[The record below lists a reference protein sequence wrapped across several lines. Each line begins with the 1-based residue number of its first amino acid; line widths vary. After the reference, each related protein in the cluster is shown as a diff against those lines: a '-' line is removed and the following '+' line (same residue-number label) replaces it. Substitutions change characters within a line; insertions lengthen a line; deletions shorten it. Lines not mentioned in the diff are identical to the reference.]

1 MDIIMCFV
9 MVAAVGV
16 ALVFL
21 PGVIQRA
28 SQPAPPFIRA
38 LLNAGIRP
46 GEREKILASGAYWRS
61 QYNLMTPREVRFM
74 QDLFVQVDMR
84 RWHLCPRVRVADIVE
99 LSAAVRPRTK
109 MWWRLFNMVSQW
121 HCDVV
126 VVDKQTFR
134 IVAAIELDDT
144 SHLKKHRV
152 RRDIILEEVMRQADI
167 PLLRDRDS
175 QVLIQSVCRLL
186 DEKAGNDKAENE
198 DVGERH

>member
-46 GEREKILASGAYWRS
+46 GEQEKILASGTYWRS

-74 QDLFVQVDMR
+74 QDLFVQVDMK
-84 RWHLCPRVRVADIVE
+84 RWHLCPQVRVADIVE

-152 RRDIILEEVMRQADI
+152 RRNIILEEVMRQADI

-175 QVLIQSVCRLL
+175 QVLIQSVCRFL

>member
-61 QYNLMTPREVRFM
+61 QYNL
-74 QDLFVQVDMR
+74 R
-84 RWHLCPRVRVADIVE
+84 RRVR
-99 LSAAVRPRTK
+99 SGSCRTC
-109 MWWRLFNMVSQW
+109 L
-121 HCDVV
+121 
-126 VVDKQTFR
+126 
-134 IVAAIELDDT
+134 
-144 SHLKKHRV
+144 
-152 RRDIILEEVMRQADI
+152 
-167 PLLRDRDS
+167 
-175 QVLIQSVCRLL
+175 CRWI
-186 DEKAGNDKAENE
+186 
-198 DVGERH
+198 